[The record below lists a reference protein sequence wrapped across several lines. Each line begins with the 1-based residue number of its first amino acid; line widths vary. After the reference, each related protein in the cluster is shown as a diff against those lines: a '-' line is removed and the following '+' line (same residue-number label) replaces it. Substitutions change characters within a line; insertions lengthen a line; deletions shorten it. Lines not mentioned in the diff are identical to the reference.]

1 MKWLKQFF
9 KTNILP
15 KLGIHSCTKMVLFRS
30 VYALNNSPSTLTSW
44 QCYLTWYLQFC
55 MGMHWRNSECQNHD
69 SLCSHSV
76 KIEFTCRNNMGLIS
90 VLYVS
95 CACMHFY
102 FKLHDLREWHPVCEC
117 VWICGY
123 RCALK
128 TKVFNLAAT
137 FLILAL
143 VFLVIFPRAPYCS
156 YAHGFSILLK

>member
-1 MKWLKQFF
+1 MPLIIHPQLWQVDNA
-9 KTNILP
+9 TS
-15 KLGIHSCTKMVLFRS
+15 LGIYNFVWECIEGI
-30 VYALNNSPSTLTSW
+30 
-44 QCYLTWYLQFC
+44 Q
-55 MGMHWRNSECQNHD
+55 CQNHD

-95 CACMHFY
+95 CVCMHFY

-143 VFLVIFPRAPYCS
+143 VFLVILPRAPYCS